1 MYSRM
6 APDEHAAIAEP
17 APSALPRRAR
27 RAPPLWLLR
36 LFMPALDRIFNFL
49 GPRYRPFIWLVSSV
63 PPRVLAGI
71 GRWRA
76 VRAAADA
83 YRRVPAY
90 RNFLDEHGTSEDR
103 FRLLDLPTMD
113 KDTYIRRF
121 TIDERCV
128 GGRLPERFAAIDESS
143 GSTGTPYNW
152 VRTLRERR
160 TSHVFISHF
169 ARYCF
174 GAEPFI
180 TINAFSMGA
189 WATGINMGVAL
200 ERNGV
205 VKNTGPDLDK
215 ILNTLEFLG
224 PHRRYLMCGYPP
236 FLKHLIDTAR
246 ERGFPL
252 GDFSLMG
259 LVGGEGM
266 SEGLRDY
273 LSLVFSPVYSGF
285 GATDLEIGIA
295 GETPLSVAIRRTAR
309 ADESVRHVVFGA
321 DSRLPM
327 VFQYNPLNHQIVVT
341 DDGELVFTIARPNVL
356 SPRILYNIH
365 DEGGIATFREMD
377 ERLQAAGTS
386 VQSVLGGGHGK
397 PIRLP
402 FVWVY
407 GRKDSTVSV
416 MGANI
421 YPEDVEQ
428 ALYDEP
434 ELAARTHSFCL
445 SLSEDD
451 QAAVRPCFS
460 FEIQG
465 AISDRLR
472 TEFEQRIPERIRALN
487 ADFRTAMEEHPD
499 SARPVVELYS
509 LGEGPFAADAA
520 KIKQTRI
527 IKVAAR

>member
-1 MYSRM
+1 MPSEDRTTM
-6 APDEHAAIAEP
+6 PAESAAGRIP
-17 APSALPRRAR
+17 AGRSR
-27 RAPPLWLLR
+27 RAPQIWLLR
-36 LFMPALDRIFNFL
+36 LLLPPLDRLFNFL

-76 VRAAADA
+76 VRTAADA

-90 RNFLDEHGTSEDR
+90 RRFLDEHGTSEAA
-103 FRLLDLPTMD
+103 FRGLELPAMD
-113 KDTYIRRF
+113 KDGYIRRF
-121 TIDERCV
+121 SIDDRCV
-128 GGRLPERFAAIDESS
+128 GGRLPARDAAIDESS

-160 TSHVFISHF
+160 TSHIFISHF

-174 GAEPFI
+174 GDAPWI

-205 VKNTGPDLDK
+205 VKNTGPDLSK

-224 PHRRYLMCGYPP
+224 PGRRYLMCGYPP
-236 FLKHLIDTAR
+236 FLKHVIDAAR

-252 GDFSLMG
+252 EDFSLMA

-273 LSLVFSPVYSGF
+273 ISPVFSPVYSGF

-295 GETPLSVAIRRTAR
+295 GETPLSVAIRRAAR
-309 ADESVRHVVFGA
+309 ADEGVRHVVFGA

-327 VFQYNPLNHQIVVT
+327 LFQYNPLNHQIVVN
-341 DDGELVFTIARPNVL
+341 DESELVFTIARPHVL
-356 SPRILYNIH
+356 SPRILYNIR
-365 DEGGIATFREMD
+365 DEGGVATFSELE
-377 ERLQAAGTS
+377 ERLRIAGTS
-386 VQSVLGGGHGK
+386 IEKILGVVDRK

-445 SLSEDD
+445 SLSEDEHG
-451 QAAVRPCFS
+451 AVRPCFS
-460 FEIQG
+460 FEIRG
-465 AISDRLR
+465 DVSDALR
-472 TEFEQRIPERIRALN
+472 GEFEQRIPERIRLLN
-487 ADFRTAMEEHPD
+487 ADFRTAVEEHAD
-499 SARPVVELYS
+499 SVRPVVELYG

-527 IKVAAR
+527 IKIAGR

>member
-1 MYSRM
+1 MYSAM
-6 APDEHAAIAEP
+6 APENETTITEPVAAPLAGP
-17 APSALPRRAR
+17 RPRRTPR
-27 RAPPLWLLR
+27 LWLLR
-36 LFMPALDRIFNFL
+36 LLLPPLDRIFNFL
-49 GPRYRPFIWLVSSV
+49 GPRYRLFIWLVSSV
-63 PPRVLAGI
+63 PPRVLAAI

-90 RNFLDEHGTSEDR
+90 RAFLDEHGAGENA
-103 FRLLDLPTMD
+103 FRTLELPAMD
-113 KDTYIRRF
+113 KDAYIRRF
-121 TIDERCV
+121 TIEERCV

-160 TSHVFISHF
+160 TSHIFISHF

-174 GAEPFI
+174 GGEPFM

-200 ERNGV
+200 ERNGI

-236 FLKHLIDTAR
+236 FLKHVIDAAR

-252 GDFSLMG
+252 GDYSLMG

-273 LSLVFSPVYSGF
+273 LSPIFSPVYSGF

-295 GETPLSVAIRRTAR
+295 GETPLSVAIRRAAR
-309 ADESVRHVVFGA
+309 VEKNVRHLVFGL

-327 VFQYNPLNHQIVVT
+327 LFQYNPLNHQIAINEE
-341 DDGELVFTIARPNVL
+341 GELVFTIARPNML
-356 SPRILYNIH
+356 SPRIVYNIR
-365 DEGGIATFREMD
+365 DEGGVATFQEMA
-377 ERLQAAGTS
+377 ERLHAAGTS
-386 VQSVLGGGHGK
+386 VQEVLGPAQRK

-434 ELAARTHSFCL
+434 ELAAQAHSFCL
-445 SLSEDD
+445 SLSEDEN
-451 QAAVRPCFS
+451 AAVRPCFS

-465 AISDRLR
+465 VVSDRLQA
-472 TEFEQRIPERIRALN
+472 EFEKRIPERIRALN
-487 ADFRTAMEEHPD
+487 ADFRTAMEEHPE
-499 SARPVVELYS
+499 SARPVVELYP
-509 LGEGPFAADAA
+509 LGEGPFTADAT

-527 IKVAAR
+527 IKVTR

>member
-1 MYSRM
+1 MPAEDRM
-6 APDEHAAIAEP
+6 TMPAEP
-17 APSALPRRAR
+17 VVA
-27 RAPPLWLLR
+27 RAPGRRPKRAPRVWLLR
-36 LFMPALDRIFNFL
+36 LLLPPLDRLFNFL

-63 PPRVLAGI
+63 PPRVLAEI

-76 VRAAADA
+76 VRTAADA

-90 RNFLDEHGTSEDR
+90 RTFLDEHGVSETA
-103 FRLLDLPTMD
+103 FRALDLPAMD
-113 KDTYIRRF
+113 KDGYIRRF
-121 TIDERCV
+121 TIDDRCV
-128 GGRLPERFAAIDESS
+128 GGHLPARDAAIDESS

-160 TSHVFISHF
+160 TSHIFISHF

-174 GAEPFI
+174 GDEPWI

-200 ERNGV
+200 ERNSV

-215 ILNTLEFLG
+215 ILHTLEFLG
-224 PHRRYLMCGYPP
+224 SHRRYLMCGYPP
-236 FLKHLIDTAR
+236 FLKHVIDAAR

-252 GDFSLMG
+252 QDFSLMA

-273 LSLVFSPVYSGF
+273 ISPVFSPVYSGF

-295 GETPLSVAIRRTAR
+295 GETPLSVAIRRAAR
-309 ADESVRHVVFGA
+309 ADDDIRHVVFGA

-327 VFQYNPLNHQIVVT
+327 LFQYNPLSHQIIVN
-341 DDGELVFTIARPNVL
+341 DDGELVFTIARPHVL
-356 SPRILYNIH
+356 SPRVLYNIR
-365 DEGGIATFREMD
+365 DEGGVATFSEME
-377 ERLQAAGTS
+377 ERLGVAGTS
-386 VQSVLGGGHGK
+386 TEKILGPVARK

-434 ELAARTHSFCL
+434 ELAAQTHSFCL
-445 SLSEDD
+445 SLSEGEHG
-451 QAAVRPCFS
+451 AVRPCFS
-460 FEIQG
+460 FEIRG
-465 AISDRLR
+465 DVSDALR
-472 TEFEQRIPERIRALN
+472 AEFAARIPERIRLLN
-487 ADFRTAMEEHPD
+487 ADFRTAVAEHAD
-499 SARPVVELYS
+499 SVRPVVELYR
-509 LGEGPFAADAA
+509 LGEGPFAVDSA

-527 IKVAAR
+527 IKVTR

>member
-1 MYSRM
+1 MTPEDHATIADPVAAA
-6 APDEHAAIAEP
+6 APG
-17 APSALPRRAR
+17 RRTR
-27 RAPPLWLLR
+27 RAPRVWLLR
-36 LFMPALDRIFNFL
+36 LILPPLDRLFNFL

-63 PPRVLAGI
+63 PPRMLAAI

-76 VRAAADA
+76 VRTAADA

-90 RNFLDEHGTSEDR
+90 RKFLDEHGVDENA
-103 FRLLDLPTMD
+103 FRALDLPPMD
-113 KDTYIRRF
+113 KDGYIRRF
-121 TIDERCV
+121 PIDDRCV
-128 GGRLPERFAAIDESS
+128 GGRLPSRDAAIDESS

-160 TSHVFISHF
+160 TSHIFISHF

-174 GAEPFI
+174 GDKPWI

-236 FLKHLIDTAR
+236 FLKHVIDTAR

-252 GDFSLMG
+252 GDFSLMA

-273 LSLVFSPVYSGF
+273 LSPTFSPVYSGF

-295 GETPLSVAIRRTAR
+295 GETPLSVAIRRAAR
-309 ADESVRHVVFGA
+309 AEEELRHVVFGA

-327 VFQYNPLNHQIVVT
+327 LFQYNPLNHQIVVNAE
-341 DDGELVFTIARPNVL
+341 GELVFTIARPRVL
-356 SPRILYNIH
+356 SPRILYNIR
-365 DEGGIATFREMD
+365 DEGGVATFLEME
-377 ERLQAAGTS
+377 ERLRAAGTS
-386 VQSVLGGGHGK
+386 VEKILGPAHRK

-445 SLSEDD
+445 SLREDESG
-451 QAAVRPCFS
+451 AVRPCFT

-465 AISDRLR
+465 DVSDRLR
-472 TEFEQRIPERIRALN
+472 AEFETRIPERIRLLN
-487 ADFRTAMEEHPD
+487 ADFRTAVEEHAD
-499 SARPVVELYS
+499 SVRPVIELYP
-509 LGEGPFAADAA
+509 LGAGPFAADAA

-527 IKVAAR
+527 IKVAR